1 MNDIKGLIDKC
12 IEDPSFKEG
21 RDKARAETW
30 VPMGEGTKKCVDF
43 VLKKYNDV
51 LAKYAA
57 EEKRAAKQAK
67 AKAKSKKTSKAKKG
81 A

>member
-1 MNDIKGLIDKC
+1 MNDIKGLIDRC

-30 VPMGEGTKKCVDF
+30 VPMGEGTTRSVDF

-57 EEKRAAKQAK
+57 EEKKAAAQNKR
-67 AKAKSKKTSKAKKG
+67 KSKKKALAKKG
-81 A
+81 EK